1 MVNFAPLTKAQALC
15 ALYNNAKAQGLRFAK
30 YRGLKLTEE
39 QAETLIRERTERSPI
54 TGEKPYSYF
63 DYLYGRVIKVKLV
76 DGSNEFDERLYDRD
90 NGEGSAREAIEYYKK
105 SQPILLR
112 LRRKIWHFFRF

>member
-15 ALYNNAKAQGLRFAK
+15 ALYNNAKEQGLGFAQ
-30 YRGLKLTEE
+30 YRGVRLTEE

-76 DGSNEFDERLYDRD
+76 EGTNEFDERLYDLN
-90 NGEGSAREAIEYYKK
+90 NGEGSAKEAIEYYVK
-105 SQPILLR
+105 SQPILLW
-112 LRRKIWHFFRF
+112 LKRKILHFFHF